1 MGMKLSH
8 IDYVSIKVVLLTAL
22 SIFAIPFYFM
32 QGGTIFEFIAV
43 LLVIKVFG
51 TCGTIGSH
59 RWLCHNSFTPTPI
72 GKFLMM
78 TGLLFGGYGKPV
90 HVVIAHRL
98 HHANVD
104 NELDPHSP
112 KFKSFLSL
120 WLGRYTVSKG
130 IRVPKEFLR
139 RKDLVFFNTHYWK
152 IYVAFNIVLALIDLK
167 TALLFCP
174 FLFAW
179 SWFLNT
185 CINYHGHKD
194 VGTNEVAP
202 RNLNKFMIFMTNGE
216 GLHKNH
222 HNNPNSYSFESAD
235 EKDIS
240 GWIIDRLLKSRIS

>member
-1 MGMKLSH
+1 MNMKLSL
-8 IDYVSIKVVLLTAL
+8 IDYVSIKVLLLTAL

-32 QGGTIFEFIAV
+32 QGGTIFGFISV
-43 LLVIKVFG
+43 LLVIKILG
-51 TCGTIGSH
+51 TLNQIGSH
-59 RWLCHNSFTPTPI
+59 RWLCHNSFTPTTS

-78 TGLLFGGYGKPV
+78 LGLLFGGYGKPI
-90 HVVIAHRL
+90 HIVIAHRL

-104 NELDPHSP
+104 TESDPHSP

-120 WLGRYTVSKG
+120 WLGRYTVTKG

-152 IYVAFNIVLALIDLK
+152 LYVAFNILLALIDLK

-174 FLFAW
+174 LLFAW

-185 CINYHGHKD
+185 CINYYGHKKI
-194 VGTNEVAP
+194 GTNNIGP
-202 RNLNKFMIFMTNGE
+202 RNLNRFMVFMTNGE

-222 HNNPNSYSFESAD
+222 HDDPNAYSFASATAQD
-235 EKDIS
+235 SS
-240 GWIIDRLLKSRIS
+240 GWIIEKFLKTRN

>member
-1 MGMKLSH
+1 MKLSL
-8 IDYVSIKVVLLTAL
+8 IDYVSSKVVILTAL

-32 QGGTIFEFIAV
+32 QGGSIFGFIAV
-43 LLVIKVFG
+43 LLAIKITG
-51 TCGTIGSH
+51 TIGTIGSH
-59 RWLCHNSFTPTPI
+59 RWLCHNSFTPNPI

-78 TGLLFGGYGKPV
+78 AGLLLGGYGKPV

-104 NELDPHSP
+104 NDLDPHSP

-120 WLGRYTVSKG
+120 WLGRYTVSQG

-139 RKDLVFFNTHYWK
+139 RKDLVFFNTYYWR
-152 IYVAFNIVLALIDLK
+152 IYIAFNIVLALIDLK

-174 FLFAW
+174 LLFAW

-185 CINYHGHKD
+185 CINYYGHKD
-194 VGTNEVAP
+194 ISTNEVAP

-222 HNNPNSYSFESAD
+222 HDNPNAYSFRTGN
-235 EKDIS
+235 EKDSS
-240 GWIIDRLLKSRIS
+240 GWIIEKFLKN